1 MKNNK
6 ILFPKEVIENSYE
19 SIISDF
25 SIATKTIYFLIITSF
40 AFALLLSFYIYVDVG
55 VSARGVI
62 KPIDNHLLVTSPRN
76 GILSFLKLKEND
88 RIYKDDTLCVVYDNS
103 LFADMPTI
111 DKRISDMDNMLLD
124 LKDLVNGRTP
134 IIFASDIY
142 RQEYQLYCN
151 EISKIEIDINS
162 SKLDYERS
170 KILYDKGI
178 ISPSEYEHAEDSYNH
193 NIKSKE
199 NIKNKYI
206 SNWASAKVR
215 IESERHD
222 LIALKSNRNAQAT
235 NAVVKSP
242 IDGYLLHINNV
253 DIDSYVH
260 AGQQLFELSPNGK
273 LIVEA
278 FLSTKDIGL
287 VREGMGV
294 NIRVDAFDYTQWGI
308 THGNVISVAPDVTTT
323 TSGSFYKVRCSI
335 NRPYLELKN
344 GFRGYIKNGMSV
356 NVRMIVTQRSLF
368 NLLYDKL
375 DSWLNPTVQNSNE

>member
-1 MKNNK
+1 MRNNK

-25 SIATKTIYFLIITSF
+25 SVATKTIYILIIASLVF
-40 AFALLLSFYIYVDVG
+40 VLILSIYICVDVG
-55 VSARGVI
+55 VSAVGII
-62 KPIDNHLLVTSPRN
+62 KPVDNHIVVTSPRN
-76 GILSFLKLKEND
+76 GILSFFKLKEND
-88 RIYKDDTLCVVYDNS
+88 RICKGDTLCVIYDNS

-111 DKRISDMDNMLLD
+111 DKRLSDIDKMLLD
-124 LKDLVNGRTP
+124 LEELASGRIPTN
-134 IIFASDIY
+134 FASDIY
-142 RQEYQLYCN
+142 RQEYQLYNN
-151 EISKIEIDINS
+151 EVSKIEIDINT
-162 SKLDYERS
+162 SKSDYERY

-193 NIKSKE
+193 NINNKD
-199 NIKNKYI
+199 NIKKKYV

-215 IESERHD
+215 IENERHD
-222 LIALKSNRNAQAT
+222 LIALKSNRAAQAS

-242 IDGYLLHINNV
+242 VNGYLLHINNV
-253 DIDSYVH
+253 DKDSYVQL
-260 AGQQLFELSPNGK
+260 GQQLFELSPNGE

-287 VREGMGV
+287 VKEGMDV
-294 NIRVDAFDYTQWGI
+294 NIRIDAFDYTQWGI
-308 THGNVISVAPDVTTT
+308 THGKVISIAPDVTTT
-323 TSGSFYKVRCSI
+323 INGSFYKVQCSI

-375 DSWLNPTVQNSNE
+375 DSWLNPTVQNKE

>member
-1 MKNNK
+1 MRNNK

-25 SIATKTIYFLIITSF
+25 SVATKTIYILIIASLVF
-40 AFALLLSFYIYVDVG
+40 VLILSIYICVDVG
-55 VSARGVI
+55 VSAVGII
-62 KPIDNHLLVTSPRN
+62 KPVDNHIVVTSPRN
-76 GILSFLKLKEND
+76 GILSFFKLKEND
-88 RIYKDDTLCVVYDNS
+88 RICKGDTLCVIYDNS

-111 DKRISDMDNMLLD
+111 DKRLFDIDKMLLD
-124 LKDLVNGRTP
+124 LEELASGRIPTN
-134 IIFASDIY
+134 FASDIY
-142 RQEYQLYCN
+142 RQEYQLYNN
-151 EISKIEIDINS
+151 EVSKIEIDINT
-162 SKLDYERS
+162 SKSDYERY

-193 NIKSKE
+193 NINNKD
-199 NIKNKYI
+199 NIKKKYV

-215 IESERHD
+215 IENERHD
-222 LIALKSNRNAQAT
+222 LIALKSNRAAQAS

-242 IDGYLLHINNV
+242 VNGYLLHINNV
-253 DIDSYVH
+253 DKDSYVQL
-260 AGQQLFELSPNGK
+260 GQQLFELSPNGE

-287 VREGMGV
+287 VKEGMDV
-294 NIRVDAFDYTQWGI
+294 NIRIDAFDYTQWGI
-308 THGNVISVAPDVTTT
+308 THGKVISIAPDVTTT
-323 TSGSFYKVRCSI
+323 INGSFYKVQCSI

-375 DSWLNPTVQNSNE
+375 DSWLNPTVQNKE